1 VCLPLTLCL
10 GCMLLCNATY
20 IANVISLYLYL
31 SSIRP
36 SKVRI
41 WTRTISC
48 GGRFP
53 STGRRRGWT
62 PTTWLSGSIRRVPLC
77 QSTAPG
83 TVTERARERER
94 EKAPASTRAYQDLQT
109 QTHTHAF
116 SLTHTHMH
124 LYRESHTHS
133 LFDLPTTL
141 VHTHNIFTWLTGC
154 GLVWLVGIR
163 LSYSRH

>member
-20 IANVISLYLYL
+20 ISNVISLYLYL

-94 EKAPASTRAYQDLQT
+94 KRLRVHARTRI
-109 QTHTHAF
+109 
-116 SLTHTHMH
+116 
-124 LYRESHTHS
+124 YRRRRTRMLSHSHTH
-133 LFDLPTTL
+133 TCTYTERVTL
-141 VHTHNIFTWLTGC
+141 TLCLTC
-154 GLVWLVGIR
+154 RPRSCTRIT
-163 LSYSRH
+163 YSHG